1 MISFVNRNLEPY
13 RGCHTFFRALPK
25 ILRNRPNAHIVV
37 VGGDGASY
45 GGPPPDGTTWKQ
57 RFIDEVRADI
67 SDTDWQRVH
76 FTGLISYDKFISLL
90 QVSRAHIYLT
100 YSFVLS

>member
-1 MISFVNRNLEPY
+1 MCE
-13 RGCHTFFRALPK
+13 
-25 ILRNRPNAHIVV
+25 
-37 VGGDGASY
+37 DGARY

-76 FTGLISYDKFISLL
+76 FTDPISYDKFISLL

-100 YSFVLS
+100 YPFVLSWSLHETLSAGGAILARYTSPVRAVIFDD